1 LRGQAAR
8 ACLESGTP
16 LRSTQ
21 PLPTPAHLSDHG
33 AKLTCTT
40 PIPPVCS
47 CSWAIHS
54 STNRCGS
61 GGPVRPGRVRD
72 FREIVPFSSNLQNTQ
87 TSITTTILP
96 PVAFDFP
103 PSTELCSQYLS
114 ILTVCFPLLLLQDK
128 EHLLC
133 MTNDVYS
140 HIFTYI
146 RSLRNASGTPNH
158 RMTYQYTNTHTHYAR
173 NTADEGHPGGKQRT
187 GEDSSSV

>member
-1 LRGQAAR
+1 MPGKWHTSSINPAPAYSRPSIRPCSQTYMYYSHTTSMLVFMGH
-8 ACLESGTP
+8 P
-16 LRSTQ
+16 LLHQSMWIR
-21 PLPTPAHLSDHG
+21 
-33 AKLTCTT
+33 
-40 PIPPVCS
+40 
-47 CSWAIHS
+47 
-54 STNRCGS
+54 GS
-61 GGPVRPGRVRD
+61 GAAWQSSRLSRDRPSL
-72 FREIVPFSSNLQNTQ
+72 IKSANSQ

-114 ILTVCFPLLLLQDK
+114 ILAVCFPLLLLQDK

-133 MTNDVYS
+133 MTNDVYL